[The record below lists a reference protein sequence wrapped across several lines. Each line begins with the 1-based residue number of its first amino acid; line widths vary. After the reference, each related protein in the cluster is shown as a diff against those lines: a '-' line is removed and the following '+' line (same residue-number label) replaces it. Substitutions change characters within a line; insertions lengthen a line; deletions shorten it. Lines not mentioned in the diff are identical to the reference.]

1 LFDHAQ
7 GENLKASFLEARCR
21 RNPND
26 GFVAIIQN
34 TLGMG
39 REVIMNTRR
48 DKEAEEVLNRI
59 RAGQRPSTMASFVGK
74 LIFFP
79 RGPISR
85 AVGTLLS

>member
-1 LFDHAQ
+1 M
-7 GENLKASFLEARCR
+7 S
-21 RNPND
+21 
-26 GFVAIIQN
+26 
-34 TLGMG
+34 
-39 REVIMNTRR
+39 TRR